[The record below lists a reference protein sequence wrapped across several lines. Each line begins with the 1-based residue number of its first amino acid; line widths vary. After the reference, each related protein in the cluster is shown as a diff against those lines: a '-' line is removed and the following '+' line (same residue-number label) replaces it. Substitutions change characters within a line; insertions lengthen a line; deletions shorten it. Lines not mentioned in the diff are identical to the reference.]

1 MNQYFLHLPCRHG
14 FSGVFTLARLPICNR
29 RAIHLAVSA
38 SPSATAPHD
47 GSRGRSPNAGMKRI
61 WAIVFS
67 ITNPEWTPLRNEA
80 ICTALGLE
88 IGATLAATVRI
99 SPQVPPITLYA
110 HKEIAD
116 RILDLPKAA
125 GMRVKAQTI
134 IGVAKYPHFSDEGTI
149 IEKNP
154 QSGLLIIEILSA
166 QALGSRA

>member
-1 MNQYFLHLPCRHG
+1 MKSDEPTNDVQQLLEKFVQLPNS
-14 FSGVFTLARLPICNR
+14 FKWKV
-29 RAIHLAVSA
+29 
-38 SPSATAPHD
+38 
-47 GSRGRSPNAGMKRI
+47 
-61 WAIVFS
+61 IVFS

-116 RILDLPKAA
+116 RILNLPKAA

-134 IGVAKYPHFSDEGTI
+134 FGVAKYPHFSDEGTI
-149 IEKNP
+149 IEKNQ
-154 QSGLLIIEILSA
+154 QSGLLIIDILSG